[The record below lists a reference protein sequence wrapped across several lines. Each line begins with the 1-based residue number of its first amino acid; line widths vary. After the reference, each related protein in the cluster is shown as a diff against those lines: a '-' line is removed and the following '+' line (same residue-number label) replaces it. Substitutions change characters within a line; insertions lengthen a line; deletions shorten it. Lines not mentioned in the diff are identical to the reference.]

1 MKNIIHLA
9 KEIIELLGL
18 TVMLIWITIG
28 LFLIIL

>member
-1 MKNIIHLA
+1 MKNIINKK

-28 LFLIIL
+28 LFLIIF